1 MDTPKSQQVT
11 PSNFEMFFR
20 AVGHTDDMNST
31 TQDSL
36 SIDSLGAYS
45 QPANGNVYTA
55 PAPLAR
61 TATNKIV
68 VPRRLADNVQL
79 SRESAGD
86 EEGANSLCSN
96 FMAAWG

>member
-1 MDTPKSQQVT
+1 
-11 PSNFEMFFR
+11 
-20 AVGHTDDMNST
+20 MNST

-45 QPANGNVYTA
+45 QPVNGNGYTA
-55 PAPLAR
+55 QAPVAR